1 MMVLMFVVIVVVIVM
16 VAAFMMVLM
25 FVVIV
30 VVIVVVIA
38 FMMMLVFVIVVVIVM
53 MATFV
58 LVLILEKIL
67 DGEQEI
73 GLFNRLEDFAG
84 VQFIPRGGYD
94 SGARIVFAKQRDGLV
109 DAILRSELR
118 AA

>member
-1 MMVLMFVVIVVVIVM
+1 
-16 VAAFMMVLM
+16 MMVLM

-53 MATFV
+53 MATFVLV